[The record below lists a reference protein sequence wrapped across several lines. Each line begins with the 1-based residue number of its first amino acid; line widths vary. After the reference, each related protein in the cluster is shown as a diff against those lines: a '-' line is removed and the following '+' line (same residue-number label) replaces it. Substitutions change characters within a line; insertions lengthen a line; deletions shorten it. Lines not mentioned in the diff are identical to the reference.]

1 MLSSLRR
8 AVCQTS
14 NFNGLDSSATNHFY
28 CFLYT
33 QNSSLSV
40 LNFSSSP
47 NYSNSSSSSS
57 LLVNYLI
64 NSWGLSEHQAIA
76 ASEKID
82 FKTSTKPDSVI
93 NLLEN
98 YGFTKQHISK
108 TICQCPYVLSNDPQ
122 KTLKPKL
129 DYFNSKGLSGLDLAK
144 FVSTNTGILRR
155 KLGTSIMVSFEN
167 LKNMVHSDKNVV
179 TIIKRHSWLLTG
191 TLYLK
196 NLVVNIEH
204 LRDKGVP
211 QSNVTTFLV
220 DQPSMLTTSTGKFEA
235 IVEEIKGMGFDP
247 SQGKFL
253 IAIKALNGM
262 SKLTWETKLSAY
274 RKWGWSDEEIQNA
287 FKKHPR
293 CMTHSEKKIM
303 SIMDC
308 LVNQMGYN
316 PSPIAEYPVVL
327 SLSLRNRIMP
337 RCVVIQFLVSKGKI
351 DKQISLR
358 SLFGISEKSFL
369 EKYVKKYEA
378 EAPELLKVYQTSLS
392 SSTC

>member
-8 AVCQTS
+8 TR
-14 NFNGLDSSATNHFY
+14 NFNGVRSTPTNHFY

-33 QNSSLSV
+33 HHRSSSLSF
-40 LNFSSSP
+40 LNFSSFP
-47 NYSNSSSSSS
+47 NYNNSSSSSFV
-57 LLVNYLI
+57 VNYLI
-64 NSWGLSEHQAIA
+64 NSCGLSENQAIA
-76 ASEKID
+76 ASTKIN
-82 FKTSTKPDSVI
+82 FKTSTKPDSVL

-108 TICQCPYVLSNDPQ
+108 TICQYPYVLSNDPQ

-144 FVSTNTGILRR
+144 VVSSTTGILHR
-155 KLGTSIMVSFEN
+155 KLRSNIMVSFEI

-191 TLYLK
+191 NLYRK
-196 NLVVNIEH
+196 NLVANIEH
-204 LRDKGVP
+204 LRDEGVP
-211 QSNVTTFLV
+211 QSNVATFLV
-220 DQPSMLTTSTGKFEA
+220 DQPCVLTTRTGKFEET
-235 IVEEIKGMGFDP
+235 VQDIKGMGFDP

-253 IAIKALNGM
+253 TAIKALNNM

-287 FKKHPR
+287 FKKDPR

-303 SIMDC
+303 LIMDYF
-308 LVNQMGYN
+308 VNQMGYN
-316 PSPIAEYPVVL
+316 PSLIAEYPLVL
-327 SLSLRNRIMP
+327 SLSLKNRIMP

-369 EKYVKKYEA
+369 EKYVKKYEVD
-378 EAPELLKVYQTSLS
+378 APELLKVYQTSLS
-392 SSTC
+392 TSTS